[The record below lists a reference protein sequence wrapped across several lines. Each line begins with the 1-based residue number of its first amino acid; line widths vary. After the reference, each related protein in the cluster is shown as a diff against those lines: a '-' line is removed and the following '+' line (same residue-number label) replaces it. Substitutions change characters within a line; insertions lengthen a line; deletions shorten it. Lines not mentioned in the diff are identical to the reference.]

1 MDAES
6 ALRCCGMEMGVSEE
20 LVVEIWNAISPIC
33 TLFVE
38 PVDFGIYFHSVQRCE
53 DVTAKLTSPD
63 EALVVLWDLSLKLRK
78 GLEGS
83 IAVEYKTL
91 FTQLA
96 LWGKGLVALWSHSQC
111 LGEKSVNQWHLVL

>member
-1 MDAES
+1 MDVES

-20 LVVEIWNAISPIC
+20 VVVEIWNAILPIC

-83 IAVEYKTL
+83 IAV
-91 FTQLA
+91 
-96 LWGKGLVALWSHSQC
+96 
-111 LGEKSVNQWHLVL
+111 